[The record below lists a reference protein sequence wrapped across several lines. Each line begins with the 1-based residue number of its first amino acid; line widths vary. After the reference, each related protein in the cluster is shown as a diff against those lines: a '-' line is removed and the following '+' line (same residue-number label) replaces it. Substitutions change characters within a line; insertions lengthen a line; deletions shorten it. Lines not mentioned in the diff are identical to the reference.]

1 MITTGRPVR
10 LEIHKGNHVIV
21 LARMSV
27 KKGSGFILTVNHSM
41 SVTSHDTDWIRNE
54 FREAC
59 RWAGIAPLNAD
70 ELSSLSLS
78 DAIPAED

>member
-1 MITTGRPVR
+1 MIATERPVR
-10 LEIHKGNHVIV
+10 LEIHKGSHVIV

-27 KKGSGFILTVNHSM
+27 EKGGGFILTVNHSM
-41 SVTSHDTDWIRNE
+41 SVASHDAAWIRNE